1 MSKKITERQ
10 LGALGVLLVAL
21 DQEGGENAVHIDFLS
36 FIFAFYRRFYVIFI
50 TTGQKLTKIY

>member
-36 FIFAFYRRFYVIFI
+36 FIFAFYRRFYVIFA
-50 TTGQKLTKIY
+50 TTGQN